1 MLRVDDLASP
11 LYGRVIAEVRMGRL
25 PRKKAVELL
34 LRGFAEVSIEISRG
48 VIENVVNIIDG
59 VVGWLIYFGWSYS
72 YRVKNLEEIY
82 SIPLLSK
89 KAEEIRRFLAK
100 SISEKRYRAIL
111 KIFAEGKS
119 R

>member
-1 MLRVDDLASP
+1 
-11 LYGRVIAEVRMGRL
+11 
-25 PRKKAVELL
+25 
-34 LRGFAEVSIEISRG
+34 
-48 VIENVVNIIDG
+48 
-59 VVGWLIYFGWSYS
+59 
-72 YRVKNLEEIY
+72 VKNLEEIY